1 MILMTYAAWGLL
13 GFTVAMLGMTAWL
26 DRPQRG
32 RVTGPNGGFKPD
44 AAEAWADDRHGR

>member
-13 GFTVAMLGMTAWL
+13 GFAVAMLAMTAWL

-32 RVTGPNGGFKPD
+32 RVTGQNGGFNPD
-44 AAEAWADDRHGR
+44 AAEACAGDRYGR